1 MDVYCYLKVLLK
13 LHQSVLSDGTQER
26 LRMRSTVIFHQCAT
40 DIPQVWHGNLER
52 ISNWKFDPYQQH
64 GVVNG

>member
-26 LRMRSTVIFHQCAT
+26 LRMRSTVILLQIFLKCGMGIWKGSVT
-40 DIPQVWHGNLER
+40 GN
-52 ISNWKFDPYQQH
+52 STPYQQH

>member
-1 MDVYCYLKVLLK
+1 MDVYCYLKVFLK

-26 LRMRSTVIFHQCAT
+26 LRMCSTVILLQIFLKCGMGIWKGSVT
-40 DIPQVWHGNLER
+40 GN
-52 ISNWKFDPYQQH
+52 STPYQQH